1 MLGPREG
8 RPGSAVATDGETVW
22 ADASEFA
29 WSQSAAAAAVPR
41 PLMDPGEIWQ
51 WETQGYLIVNVMD
64 EDWLAGA
71 NLAIDTY
78 RNDPNVVR
86 RIPTSELWQEPDCSA
101 SLLPERPDPDDGG
114 PLLEERMTGLEA
126 LPRPHCDHFRRMVAH
141 PAVVERLNWMMG
153 AGWAESPASASVN
166 RPGAGG
172 QQIHGA
178 PEYGRTAANAYH
190 AAAMSH
196 LQATQVSPHPGR
208 EPEGKGKPF
217 RRSC

>member
-1 MLGPREG
+1 MD
-8 RPGSAVATDGETVW
+8 AGEV
-22 ADASEFA
+22 
-29 WSQSAAAAAVPR
+29 
-41 PLMDPGEIWQ
+41 WQ

-71 NLAIDTY
+71 NLAIDTF
-78 RNDPNVVR
+78 RNDPGVVR

-101 SLLPERPDPDDGG
+101 SLLPERPDDDGG

-126 LPRPHCDHFRRMVAH
+126 LPRPHCDYFRRMVAH

-153 AGWAESPASASVN
+153 PGWAESPASASVN

-178 PEYGRTAANAYH
+178 PEYGRTSANAYH

-196 LQATQVSPHPGR
+196 LQATQVIPHP
-208 EPEGKGKPF
+208 EPEGNRKPF